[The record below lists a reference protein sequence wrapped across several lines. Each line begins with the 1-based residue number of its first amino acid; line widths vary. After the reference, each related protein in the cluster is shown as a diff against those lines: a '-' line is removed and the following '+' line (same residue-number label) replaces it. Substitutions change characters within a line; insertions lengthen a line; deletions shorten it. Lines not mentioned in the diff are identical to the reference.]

1 MPESANIEHHR
12 VTIYPQEADSPD
24 RLDVEA
30 GRNLFFHL
38 TRQGYAIASAC
49 GGVGTCGKCAV
60 RLHEGRKPPTEP
72 ERVHLDEADLDAG
85 WRLSCQQRVDRD
97 MVVTSP
103 IYDETT
109 QAKEQLAHELQ
120 IELDPGVRKV
130 FLELDPPGR
139 HDQRSDTT
147 RVAEALGTD
156 DLTFSLPALQNL
168 PNVLRA
174 NDFNV
179 TVLLEDERVL
189 DIEPGDTSDALY
201 GLSVDIGTTTLAG
214 YLLDLVTGEELAIRS
229 RMNPQQRLGADVI
242 SRIKQVHDRGDE
254 GLVELKEAVIDGI
267 NSLVKRV
274 TEAGRIEPSQ
284 IAKATIVGN
293 PTMLHL
299 FTGIPPSFIDHSPY
313 TPVLQTGLKFLA
325 KQLGLDLN
333 PEARVHV
340 FPGISGYVGGDIT
353 AGLLFSG
360 LHRDDRLSL
369 FVDIGTNAEIVLGNR
384 DHLLACSTPAGPAFE
399 GARIKHGMS
408 ATPGAINYARF
419 DPDRDDIRLEVISGV
434 PPRGICGSGLI
445 DLAAELLKVGVIDD
459 KGTLRADG
467 GSPYAARVREA
478 DNGQP
483 EFLVADEP
491 EPIVLSQQ
499 DIRELQLAKG
509 AIRAGVEVALGELG
523 AAPEDV
529 DMVYLAGAFGN
540 YVRRE
545 SVLRLG
551 MLPAFGLESI
561 VALGN
566 AAGQGAKLALLNRG
580 QWAEVRALSRDVH
593 YLELSYHA
601 DFSDTFMQSMLFPDE
616 TATSGAHPPIGH
628 LKGGAHESRS
638 QT

>member
-1 MPESANIEHHR
+1 MPGTANTDAHR
-12 VTIYPQEADSPD
+12 VTIYPQEAEGPD
-24 RLDVEA
+24 RLEVA
-30 GRNLFFHL
+30 PGQNLFVHL

-49 GGVGTCGKCAV
+49 GGVGTCGKCFV
-60 RLHEGRKPPTEP
+60 KLHEGLVAPTES
-72 ERVHLDEADLDAG
+72 ERVHLTEEDLNAG

-97 MVVTSP
+97 MTLTTPV
-103 IYDETT
+103 YDETT

-120 IELDPGVRKV
+120 IDLDPGITTTH
-130 FLELDPPGR
+130 LSLDSPSR

-147 RVAEALGTD
+147 RLGDALGVGG
-156 DLTFSLPALQNL
+156 LTFSLPALRKL
-168 PNVLRA
+168 PGVLREQ
-174 NDFNV
+174 DFNV
-179 TVLLEDERVL
+179 TVLTEGMRVL
-189 DIEPGDTSDALY
+189 DLESGDTSDELY

-254 GLVELKEAVIDGI
+254 GLDELRRAVVDGI

-274 TEAGRIEPSQ
+274 TEAARIEPDK

-313 TPVLQTGLKFLA
+313 TPVLQGGVTFLA
-325 KQLGLDLN
+325 QQLDLDLN
-333 PEARVHV
+333 PEAGVHV

-384 DHLLACSTPAGPAFE
+384 DKLLACSTPAGPAFE

-408 ATPGAINYARF
+408 ATPGAINYAQF
-419 DPDRDDIRLEVISGV
+419 DPRNDHIRLDVIGGV

-445 DLAAELLKVGVIDD
+445 DLAAELLKVGAIDD
-459 KGTLRADG
+459 KGTLRADNDT
-467 GSPYAARVREA
+467 PYAARIRDAEG
-478 DNGQP
+478 GQS
-483 EFLVADEP
+483 EFLVAEEP
-491 EPIVLSQQ
+491 EAILLSQQ

-509 AIRAGVEVALGELG
+509 AIRAGVEVAMSEAG
-523 AAPEDV
+523 ATPDDIGV
-529 DMVYLAGAFGN
+529 VYLAGAFGN

-551 MLPAFGLESI
+551 MLPPFPTEI
-561 VALGN
+561 IKPLGN

-580 QWAEVRALSRDVH
+580 QWDEVRDLAKRVD
-593 YLELSYHA
+593 YLELSYHD
-601 DFSDTFMQSMLFPDE
+601 DFSDTFMRSMLFPDGSE
-616 TATSGAHPPIGH
+616 ESSADTAAGL
-628 LKGGAHESRS
+628 LKGGAR
-638 QT
+638 

>member
-1 MPESANIEHHR
+1 MRESANINHHR
-12 VTIYPQEADSPD
+12 VTIYPQEANAPD
-24 RLDVEA
+24 RLEV
-30 GRNLFFHL
+30 GSGQNLFFHL

-72 ERVHLDEADLDAG
+72 ERVHLDAADLDAG

-97 MVVTSP
+97 IVLTTPV
-103 IYDETT
+103 YDETT

-120 IELDPGVRKV
+120 IDLDPGIRKV
-130 FLELDPPGR
+130 FRALDAPGR
-139 HDQRSDTT
+139 HDQRSDTL
-147 RVAEALGTD
+147 RLADALSAD
-156 DLTFSLPALQNL
+156 ALTFSLPALRKL
-168 PNVLRA
+168 PAALREQ
-174 NDFNV
+174 DFHV
-179 TVLLEDERVL
+179 TVLMEGDRVL
-189 DIEPGDTSDALY
+189 DIEPGDTADALY

-214 YLLDLVTGEELAIRS
+214 YLLDLNTGEELAIRS

-254 GLVELKEAVIDGI
+254 GLTELKDAVIEGV

-274 TEAGRIEPSQ
+274 SEAARIEASQ
-284 IAKATIVGN
+284 IAKATVVGN

-299 FTGIPPSFIDHSPY
+299 LTGIPPSFIDHSPY
-313 TPVLQTGLKFLA
+313 TPVLQEGLTFA
-325 KQLGLDLN
+325 ADQLGVDVN

-360 LHRDDRLSL
+360 LHRDDQLSL

-408 ATPGAINYARF
+408 ATPGAINYARL
-419 DPDRDDIRLEVISGV
+419 DPDRDDVHLEVISGV

-445 DLAAELLKVGVIDD
+445 DLAAELLKVGAIDD
-459 KGTLRADG
+459 KGTLRSDIG
-467 GSPYAARVREA
+467 TPYAARVREA
-478 DNGQP
+478 EHGQS
-483 EFLVADEP
+483 EFLVAAEP
-491 EPIVLSQQ
+491 EPILLSQQ

-523 AAPEDV
+523 ATPQDV
-529 DMVYLAGAFGN
+529 GAVYLAGAFGN

-551 MLPAFGLESI
+551 MLPSFPMESI
-561 VALGN
+561 KPLGN

-580 QWAEVRALSRDVH
+580 QWDDVRELAQRVH
-593 YLELSYHA
+593 YLELSYHD
-601 DFSDTFMQSMLFPDE
+601 DFSDTFMTSMRFPDE
-616 TATSGAHPPIGH
+616 SEASRAYKAAGY
-628 LKGGAHESRS
+628 LKGGAHEPRS
-638 QT
+638 ET

>member
-1 MPESANIEHHR
+1 MPESANISHHR
-12 VTIYPQEADSPD
+12 VTIYPQEANEPD
-24 RLDVEA
+24 RLDVES
-30 GRNLFFHL
+30 GQNLFFHL

-49 GGVGTCGKCAV
+49 GGVGTCGKCFV
-60 RLHEGRKPPTEP
+60 KLHEGLVSPTEP
-72 ERVHLDEADLDAG
+72 ERVHLPEEDLNAG

-97 MVVTSP
+97 LVLTTPV
-103 IYDETT
+103 YDETT
-109 QAKEQLAHELQ
+109 QAKEQLAHELE
-120 IELDPGVRKV
+120 IDLDPGVRKV
-130 FLELDPPGR
+130 FLEMDAPGR

-147 RVAEALGTD
+147 RVADALGTE
-156 DLTFSLPALQNL
+156 DLTFALPVLQKL
-168 PNVLRA
+168 PDALRA
-174 NDFNV
+174 QDFNV
-179 TVLLEDERVL
+179 TALLEDDRVL
-189 DIEPGDTSDALY
+189 DIEPGDTSKALY

-254 GLVELKEAVIDGI
+254 GLDELRSAVVDGI

-274 TEAGRIEPSQ
+274 TEAAHIGPTQ

-313 TPVLQTGLKFLA
+313 TPVLQTGLKFVA
-325 KQLGLDLN
+325 EQLGLDLN
-333 PEARVHV
+333 PEAGVHV

-353 AGLLFSG
+353 AGVLFSG
-360 LHRDDRLSL
+360 LHRDERLSL

-384 DHLLACSTPAGPAFE
+384 DKLLACSTPAGPAFE

-419 DPDRDDIRLEVISGV
+419 DPHSDDIRLDVISGV

-445 DLAAELLKVGVIDD
+445 DLAAELLKVGAIDD

-467 GSPYAARVREA
+467 DTPYAARIQESE
-478 DNGQP
+478 DGQS
-483 EFLVADEP
+483 EFLVAEEP
-491 EPIVLSQQ
+491 EPILLSQQ

-509 AIRAGVEVALGELG
+509 AIRAGVEVAMSEVG
-523 AAPEDV
+523 ATPEDV
-529 DMVYLAGAFGN
+529 GVVYLAGAFGN

-551 MLPAFGLESI
+551 MLPPFPMENI
-561 VALGN
+561 KPLGN

-580 QWAEVRALSRDVH
+580 QWAEVRSLAQQVH
-593 YLELSYHA
+593 YLELSYHD
-601 DFSDTFMQSMLFPDE
+601 DFSDTFMRSMLFPDGSAAS
-616 TATSGAHPPIGH
+616 TADTASGL
-628 LKGGAHESRS
+628 LKGEA
-638 QT
+638 Q